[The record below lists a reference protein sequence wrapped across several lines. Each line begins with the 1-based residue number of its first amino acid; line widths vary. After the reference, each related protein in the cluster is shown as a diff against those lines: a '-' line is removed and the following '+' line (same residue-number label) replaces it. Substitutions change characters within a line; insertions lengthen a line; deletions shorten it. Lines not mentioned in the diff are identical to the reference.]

1 MVVHKT
7 QRKSLIITPRRRID
21 FVDITDRLT
30 RNTVQRFYL
39 FIEKRGLVKSHH
51 CTRVVVREIDN

>member
-21 FVDITDRLT
+21 FVDITDRFT
-30 RNTVQRFYL
+30 QNTVQRFYL
-39 FIEKRGLVKSHH
+39 FIKKRG
-51 CTRVVVREIDN
+51 VV